1 MYIQY
6 DFAMSSHSEIKAK
19 DLMANH
25 YSSNTLQ
32 IILPFLFY
40 HIIGKDNS
48 MIKLQKRVPVF
59 HFLREKKFMTQ
70 LHKGVR
76 LILQKMPHIYK
87 YYKLKHQK

>member
-19 DLMANH
+19 GLMANH

-48 MIKLQKRVPVF
+48 MIKLQKRVPVYSI
-59 HFLREKKFMTQ
+59 FLERKS
-70 LHKGVR
+70 L
-76 LILQKMPHIYK
+76 
-87 YYKLKHQK
+87 